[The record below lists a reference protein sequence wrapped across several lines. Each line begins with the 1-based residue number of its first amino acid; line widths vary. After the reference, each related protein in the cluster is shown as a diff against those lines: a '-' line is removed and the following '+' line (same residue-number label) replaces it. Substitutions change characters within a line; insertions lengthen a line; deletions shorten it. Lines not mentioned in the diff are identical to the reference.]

1 MASLSDLEEKLRESE
16 ANSARLR
23 AEIAARKA
31 EGPPPPSDEDDLVN
45 EGINFADGT
54 RDGDDDERERWSISA
69 QVPDHHKHWPVIR
82 A

>member
-45 EGINFADGT
+45 EGINF
-54 RDGDDDERERWSISA
+54 
-69 QVPDHHKHWPVIR
+69 PDCTGQRV